1 MTTEVDQVLAN
12 LGADSYALH
21 MTSVGVHEA
30 KTNLSELLRRA
41 EAGEDV
47 VICRG
52 SEPVARLVAISPLP
66 GQRLG
71 LDEGRFVVPDDFD
84 APLPDDVL
92 DTFT

>member
-1 MTTEVDQVLAN
+1 MLAN
-12 LGADSYALH
+12 RPVASCAGAV
-21 MTSVGVHEA
+21 TTVGVHQA

-41 EAGEDV
+41 EAGEDI

-52 SEPVARLVAISPLP
+52 AEPVARLVAVSPRP
-66 GQRLG
+66 GPRLG

-92 DTFT
+92 DDFT

>member
-1 MTTEVDQVLAN
+1 
-12 LGADSYALH
+12 

-30 KTNLSELLRRA
+30 KTNLSDLLRRA

-52 SEPVARLVAISPLP
+52 TEPVARLVPIRPMP

-71 LDEGRFVVPDDFD
+71 LDAGLFVVPDDFD
-84 APLPDDVL
+84 APLPDEVL
-92 DTFT
+92 DTFE

>member
-1 MTTEVDQVLAN
+1 
-12 LGADSYALH
+12 

-30 KTNLSELLRRA
+30 KTNLSDLLRRA

-52 SEPVARLVAISPLP
+52 TEPVARLVAIHPDR
-66 GQRLG
+66 GRRLG

-84 APLPDDVL
+84 APLPDEVL
-92 DTFT
+92 DSFT

>member
-1 MTTEVDQVLAN
+1 
-12 LGADSYALH
+12 

-30 KTNLSELLRRA
+30 KTNLSDLLRRA

-52 SEPVARLVAISPLP
+52 TEPVARLVPIRPLL

-71 LDEGRFVVPDDFD
+71 LDEGLFVVPDDFD
-84 APLPDDVL
+84 APLPDEVL
-92 DTFT
+92 DSFE

>member
-1 MTTEVDQVLAN
+1 
-12 LGADSYALH
+12 

-30 KTNLSELLRRA
+30 KTNLSDLLRRA

-52 SEPVARLVAISPLP
+52 TQPVARLVPVRALA

-71 LDEGRFVVPDDFD
+71 LDEGLFIVPDDFD
-84 APLPDDVL
+84 APLSDEVL
-92 DTFT
+92 DSFE